1 MSFNIYHLIASYP
14 EASGFPR
21 GGLEKHR
28 FIKLQRFINNTKVI
42 ALHEG
47 LNREIMLQEIL
58 VILTFLIAL
67 IYLITKLVWTPPFLK
82 KKVKSGACGSDSNGC
97 GCS

>member
-1 MSFNIYHLIASYP
+1 
-14 EASGFPR
+14 
-21 GGLEKHR
+21 
-28 FIKLQRFINNTKVI
+28 
-42 ALHEG
+42 
-47 LNREIMLQEIL
+47 MLQEIL

-82 KKVKSGACGSDSNGC
+82 KKVKSGACGSDSSGC